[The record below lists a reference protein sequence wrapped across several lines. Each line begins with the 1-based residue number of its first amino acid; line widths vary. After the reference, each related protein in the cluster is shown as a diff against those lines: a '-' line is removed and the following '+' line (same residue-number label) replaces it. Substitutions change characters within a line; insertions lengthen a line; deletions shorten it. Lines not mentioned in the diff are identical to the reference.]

1 MKVSIV
7 TPCYNES
14 EVIERYYQEVKAV
27 LDGLTG
33 WDHEII
39 FVDDGS
45 TDGTRDKLK
54 GVAGADGKVCV
65 VTLSRN
71 FGHQI
76 ALSGG
81 IDRADGD
88 VLVMMDSD
96 LQHRPELIREMIAK
110 WQQGYDIVSAVRE
123 KTEAASWYKSFTS
136 KFFYYVFN
144 KLSDTYLEPGAADF
158 CLLSRRVYSQLR
170 GMKERHRFLR
180 GLISWMGF
188 ERCFIPYRAPQR
200 AGGKS
205 KYSWT
210 KMLAM
215 AIEATLSFS
224 SLPLRMATRVGML
237 VTLGGFGYMLWILEQ
252 YFVQRE
258 QNVGWPSLICSVLIL
273 GGFQLMFIGL
283 IGQYLARVFEEVKG
297 RPLYIVK
304 EISGDNAK

>member
-14 EVIERYYQEVKAV
+14 EVIERYYQEVKSV
-27 LDGLTG
+27 LDGLSG
-33 WDHEII
+33 WDYEII

-45 TDGTRDKLK
+45 TDGTSDKLK

-76 ALSGG
+76 ALSAG
-81 IDRADGD
+81 IDRAGGD
-88 VLVMMDSD
+88 VLIMMDSD
-96 LQHRPELIREMIAK
+96 LQHRPELISEMIGK
-110 WQQGYDIVSAVRE
+110 WQQGYDIVSAVRQ
-123 KTEAASWYKSFTS
+123 KTEAVSWWKSFTS
-136 KFFYYVFN
+136 KSFYYVFN

-170 GMKERHRFLR
+170 GMKEQHRFLR

-188 ERCFIPYRAPQR
+188 ERCFIPYHAPQR

-205 KYSWT
+205 KYSGA
-210 KMLAM
+210 KMLSL

-224 SLPLRMATRVGML
+224 SLPLRLATRIGL
-237 VTLGGFGYMLWILEQ
+237 FVTLGGFGYMLWILEQ
-252 YFVQRE
+252 YFVQKN
-258 QNVGWPSLICSVLIL
+258 QDVGWPSLICSVLIL
-273 GGFQLMFIGL
+273 GGFQLMFTGL
-283 IGQYLARVFEEVKG
+283 IGQYLARVFEQVKG

-304 EISGDNAK
+304 EISGGEK